1 MFIFFLKMDYLYSKR
16 EVEDSLY
23 QHLAALTTSKDAE
36 RDET

>member
-1 MFIFFLKMDYLYSKR
+1 MFIFFLKMDYLHSTR
-16 EVEDSLY
+16 EVEDWPN